1 MTRPFDPV
9 ELMRDAMRL
18 AGASE
23 QGISNADLDRLRRPL
38 LWAWLGAAILGG
50 WMAISLIFQ
59 IGGPAS

>member
-1 MTRPFDPV
+1 MTAPFDPV

-18 AGASE
+18 AGATE
-23 QGISNADLDRLRRPL
+23 QGIANADLDRLRRPVRS
-38 LWAWLGAAILGG
+38 AWLAAALIIA